1 MNFQSTSMDLGLTHF
16 SVHSKKN
23 NFSTNNFKYPKMME
37 TKRDFLKKLSL
48 LTVGGIAAASTVSA
62 SRATSPT
69 TSAKKVIGLQIY
81 SLGKEL
87 TDNVPGG
94 MKKIKEIGY
103 SNLELAGYSNRK
115 MGQYEVSEY
124 RKIVDES
131 GLKITSSHVNPTE
144 RKYTKDNIAGIAEFW
159 KKAAEDHVKLGVKY
173 LVQPGLPNI
182 ETHDDAKLV
191 CEVYNSAGEIAKAA
205 GIKWGYHNHN
215 MEFKRIMSDAEKA
228 QAPSRND
235 FFRPK
240 GDILY
245 DLLLTGTDPN
255 LVFFEM
261 DVYWT
266 VMGQAD
272 PLDYFEKYP
281 TRFPLL
287 HIKDRLVLGQS
298 GMMNF
303 ENIFNK
309 AYANTLSEYYVE
321 IEKVKEGMTQF
332 EGVKGCFDYLN
343 NASFVK

>member
-1 MNFQSTSMDLGLTHF
+1 
-16 SVHSKKN
+16 
-23 NFSTNNFKYPKMME
+23 ME

-48 LTVGGIAAASTVSA
+48 LTVGSIAAASTASA
-62 SRATSPT
+62 LGKNSP
-69 TSAKKVIGLQIY
+69 SSSAAAKKLIGLQIY

-87 TDNVPGG
+87 TDNVPAG
-94 MKKIKEIGY
+94 MKKIAEIGY
-103 SNLELAGYSNRK
+103 STIELAGYGNRK
-115 MGQYEVSEY
+115 MGQYEVTEY
-124 RKIVDES
+124 RKIVEES
-131 GLKITSSHVNPTE
+131 GLKITSSHVNPPE
-144 RKYTKDNIAGIAEFW
+144 RKYTKENVAGIAEFW
-159 KKAAEDHVKLGVKY
+159 KKAVEDHVKLGVSY
-173 LVQPGLPNI
+173 LVQPGLPTI

-228 QAPSRND
+228 QASSPSD

-240 GDILY
+240 GDVIY
-245 DLLLTGTDPN
+245 DLLITGTDPN
-255 LVFFEM
+255 LVLFEM

-272 PLDYFEKYP
+272 PIEYFDKYP

-309 AYANTLSEYYVE
+309 AYANGLSTYFVE
-321 IEKVKEGMTQF
+321 IEKTKEGMTQF
-332 EGVKGCFDYLN
+332 EGVKGCYDYLN

>member
-1 MNFQSTSMDLGLTHF
+1 
-16 SVHSKKN
+16 
-23 NFSTNNFKYPKMME
+23 ME

-48 LTVGGIAAASTVSA
+48 LTVGGIAAASTASA
-62 SRATSPT
+62 LDKNSP
-69 TSAKKVIGLQIY
+69 SSSAAAKKLIGLQIY

-87 TDNVPGG
+87 TDNVPAG
-94 MKKIKEIGY
+94 MKKIAEIGY
-103 SNLELAGYSNRK
+103 STIELAGYGNRK
-115 MGQYEVSEY
+115 MGQYEVTEY
-124 RKIVDES
+124 RKIVEES
-131 GLKITSSHVNPTE
+131 GLKITSSHVNPPE
-144 RKYTKDNIAGIAEFW
+144 RKYTKENVAGIAEFW
-159 KKAAEDHVKLGVKY
+159 KKAVEDHVKLGVSY
-173 LVQPGLPNI
+173 LVQPGLPTI
-182 ETHDDAKLV
+182 ETHDDAKIV

-228 QAPSRND
+228 QTPSPSD

-240 GDILY
+240 GDVIY
-245 DLLLTGTDPN
+245 DLLITGTDPN
-255 LVFFEM
+255 LVLFEM

-272 PLDYFEKYP
+272 PIEYFDKYP

-309 AYANTLSEYYVE
+309 AFANGLSTYFVE
-321 IEKVKEGMTQF
+321 IEKTKEGMTQF
-332 EGVKGCFDYLN
+332 EGVKGCYDYLN

>member
-1 MNFQSTSMDLGLTHF
+1 
-16 SVHSKKN
+16 
-23 NFSTNNFKYPKMME
+23 MME